1 MSMRLICWF
10 PIAWIVLAGP
20 VLAQDKAT
28 IEKMN
33 AAFTD
38 AFNNGDFAS
47 AAALYTEDAYV
58 LAPGAEILNGR
69 GSIQSFWAKAGES
82 LGDVNL
88 TTLAVT
94 PLGPSVAREIGTFSG
109 KTKGSEPQDVSGK
122 YVVIW
127 QKVGDDWKMSTD
139 IWNSNK

>member
-1 MSMRLICWF
+1 MFILVILWF
-10 PIAWIVLAGP
+10 PFAWFALAGP
-20 VLAQDKAT
+20 ALAQDKDT

-33 AAFTD
+33 AAFTG
-38 AFNNGDFAS
+38 AFNRGDFAS
-47 AAALYTEDAYV
+47 AAALYAEDAYV
-58 LAPGAEILNGR
+58 LAPGAEIVKGR
-69 GSIQSFWAKAGES
+69 GSIQSFWAKAAES

-88 TTLAVT
+88 TTLVVT
-94 PLGPSVAREIGTFSG
+94 PLGGSVAREIGTFSG
-109 KTKGSEPQDVSGK
+109 KIKGSQPQDVSGK

>member
-58 LAPGAEILNGR
+58 LAPGAEILKGR